1 MNPILQ
7 MLNRN
12 QPAPNQQINNMDPAQ
27 AKNQVLNIIRNMNPA
42 QKAMLNKALPTIE
55 RVARAKGID
64 TSELSELQSR
74 M

>member
-1 MNPILQ
+1 MN
-7 MLNRN
+7 
-12 QPAPNQQINNMDPAQ
+12 PAQ
-27 AKNQVLNIIRNMNPA
+27 AKNQVLSMIQNMNPT
-42 QKAMLNKALPTIE
+42 QKALFNKALPTIE